1 MSRRDPKALP
11 DDYDFH
17 LVTSDRPIRGVDL
30 GHPGQRPWDVIE
42 EQQRWLYEAE
52 VGEKAGQRLG
62 RLTAVSAPGT
72 RRDAAVGQRLA
83 GWWADSRKLGTTR
96 AEASAELSEITA
108 GPPVMKR
115 PGSLGVALL
124 RELFEEEWTA

>member
-17 LVTSDRPIRGVDL
+17 LVTSDRPIRGVDP

-42 EQQRWLYEAE
+42 EQQRWLYEAWA
-52 VGEKAGQRLG
+52 KARGGIYEMPL
-62 RLTAVSAPGT
+62 LVSDWRHSWKQARERG
-72 RRDAAVGQRLA
+72 V
-83 GWWADSRKLGTTR
+83 TR
-96 AEASAELSEITA
+96 AEASVQLVEITA

-115 PGSLGVALL
+115 AGSLSTALL